1 MPKHLPL
8 LALGTALF
16 LAVAQPLA
24 AEAPAQP
31 AASRELA
38 KRILADEDL
47 RDVLTRAK
55 ALLKTGLNAGSGYGE
70 VWIRDLNTFIELS
83 LEVNEPQTIRQS
95 LVTFFKFQGPQGDIV
110 DGYIPTNKAS
120 IGYKYRRSDLA
131 PEFVAHKNTVET
143 DQEASLVQAIRKYV
157 RVTGDRALL
166 DERVAGQTVRERLR
180 FALDYLLKER
190 FDPRHG
196 LIWGATTVD
205 WGDVQPEHEWG
216 VELDAQSHRA
226 IDIYDNAMF
235 LVAIDDYLAL
245 APEDPDNVKRWQKT
259 RDEFRAR
266 VQEKLWDRQR
276 QKYRPHLYLE
286 GSPFPKDFDEDA
298 IGYHGGTAVAIEAGL
313 LSHGEIAASLAL
325 MRANV
330 KAAKA
335 SSIGLTV
342 YPPYP
347 QGYFKNKG
355 LGPYSYQNGGD
366 WCWFGGRMIQQ
377 LVRNG
382 FVEEAYTELLP
393 MVQRVRKHNSF
404 YEWWTPDNQPRGS
417 GQFRGSAGVLGRAI
431 ELLQAWAEA
440 QGK

>member
-8 LALGTALF
+8 LALGTVLL

-47 RDVLTRAK
+47 RDVLARAK

-83 LEVNEPQTIRQS
+83 LEVNEPPTIRQS

-120 IGYKYRRSDLA
+120 VGYKYRRSELA

-157 RVTGDRALL
+157 RVTGDRAIL

-190 FDPRHG
+190 FDAKHG

-235 LVAIDDYLAL
+235 LVAVEDYLAL
-245 APEDPDNVKRWQKT
+245 APDDPADVKRWQKT

-313 LSHGEIAASLAL
+313 LTRVEITASLAL

-382 FVEEAYTELLP
+382 FVEEAYTELMP
-393 MVQRVRKHNSF
+393 MVQRVRKHNGF

-431 ELLQAWAEA
+431 EMLQAWAGA
-440 QGK
+440 QEN